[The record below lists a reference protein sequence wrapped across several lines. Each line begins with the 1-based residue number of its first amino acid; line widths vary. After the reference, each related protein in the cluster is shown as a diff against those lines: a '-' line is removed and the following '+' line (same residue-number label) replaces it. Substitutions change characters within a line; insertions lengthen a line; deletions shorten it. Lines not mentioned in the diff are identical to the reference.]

1 MRQIMMLISM
11 LLVQG
16 VAMASSRI
24 GGIVLDDN
32 DAFPLIGATVVLS
45 DEMGKQVMGVTTD
58 AHGRF
63 LMKEVEAGSY
73 VLQCSYVGYESFTM
87 TLTSFNKNIDL
98 GEIRL
103 KSSPALLDEVVVEGE
118 KVIRKIDRQLVM
130 PTEAQKK
137 ASTNG
142 VSLLQHLQLPNLS
155 VHPLTKAISTNYG
168 ESVQLRINGVEAT
181 EAEVVAI
188 RPTDVIR
195 VEVHEQPGLRY
206 GGAAMVVD
214 YIVKRRDSGGNV
226 SADLTN
232 GVSPFGFGNYQ
243 FSGKCHSGKS
253 SFTALVDWSRRDLE
267 WNRENEE
274 TFRYPSSSRVIQSK
288 AKNLGDIHFM
298 FPRSFTTLHSV
309 LDDNRGVADDADEEY
324 VLTNHEVVASPN
336 RIKYDYFTTSLNYN
350 YTNGEKS
357 MLNIA
362 FRNNLKDIPYS
373 FTDRNTLLYQEDR
386 VYQVKDRESTKT
398 VIPSLDIYYQLNLKN
413 DQHLYFDVVGTYLK
427 SDGQRTYSMTEQG
440 QMPMEIVSKTEG
452 EKYSL
457 IGEAIYEQP
466 LFNGKFTTGVKHH
479 QATTENV
486 YDNDVLTK
494 VSMNTAETSLFAEYQ
509 GKVKKL
515 SYTLGVGAMRTF
527 YEQGDAKQEKYFF
540 RPTLKLS
547 TQLGKL
553 FLRYNASLSG
563 YAPSLS
569 EMSDVTQPMDA
580 YQVRRGNP
588 DLKSVT
594 FFTNQLSASYR
605 TKGVS
610 AELSARYSY
619 DDRPIMEETL
629 FEDGMFVRTF
639 DNQKGFHRLNLQAN
653 LQLQPFKQYL
663 SIKLN
668 PYFNRYISLGNAYTH
683 THSNWGFRGSVIG
696 MYKQWMVMAD
706 MNTSY
711 HEFWGETLN
720 RGEAI
725 HSITMGYNAGK
736 WALQAMVMN
745 PFTDDYHQGVENV
758 SHLAPNKQR
767 AFSRDFTRMLMLN
780 VSFNLDFGKQK
791 KTASRRIYND
801 DTDTGILSG
810 SK

>member
-1 MRQIMMLISM
+1 MRHFLMLISM

-16 VAMASSRI
+16 MAMASYRI
-24 GGIVLDDN
+24 NGIVVDNGDALPLVGVTVLLTDD
-32 DAFPLIGATVVLS
+32 A
-45 DEMGKQVMGVTTD
+45 GKQVMGVATD
-58 AHGRF
+58 AAGRF
-63 LMKEVEAGSY
+63 ALKEVPKGDY
-73 VLQCSYVGYESFTM
+73 TLQCSYVGYESFTM
-87 TLTSFNKNIDL
+87 VLKQLERNIDL
-98 GEIRL
+98 GEIGL
-103 KSSPALLDEVVVEGE
+103 LPSTEVLDEVVVEGE

-155 VHPLTKAISTNYG
+155 VNPLTKAISTNYG
-168 ESVQLRINGVEAT
+168 ESVQFRINGVEAT
-181 EAEVVAI
+181 QAEIVAI

-206 GGAAMVVD
+206 GGAAAVVD
-214 YIVKRRDSGGNV
+214 YIVRRRDSGGNV

-243 FSGKCHSGKS
+243 ISGKYHRGKS
-253 SFTALVDWSRRDLE
+253 SFTALVEWSRRDLE

-274 TFRYPSSSRVIQSK
+274 
-288 AKNLGDIHFM
+288 M
-298 FPRSFTTLHSV
+298 FCFPDRIIT
-309 LDDNRGVADDADEEY
+309 NREI
-324 VLTNHEVVASPN
+324 VASPN
-336 RIKYDYFTTSLNYN
+336 RIKYDYLTTSLNYN
-350 YTNGEKS
+350 YANGEKS

-386 VYQVKDRESTKT
+386 VYEVKDRESTKT
-398 VIPSLDIYYQLNLKN
+398 VIPSIDIYYQLNLKN
-413 DQHLYFDVVGTYLK
+413 DQHLYFDVVGTYLE

-440 QMPMEIVSKTEG
+440 QIPMEIASKTEG
-452 EKYSL
+452 DKYSL
-457 IGEAIYEQP
+457 IGEAIYERP
-466 LFNGKFTTGVKHH
+466 LFNGKFTTGLKHH

-486 YDNDVLTK
+486 YDNDVLIK

-509 GKVKKL
+509 GKLKKL
-515 SYTLGVGAMRTF
+515 SYTLGVGALRTS
-527 YEQGDAKQEKYFF
+527 YEQGDARQEKYFF

-547 TQLGKL
+547 SQLGKL

-629 FEDGMFVRTF
+629 FDDGMFVRTF

-668 PYFNRYISLGNAYTH
+668 PYFNRYISQGNNYTH

-696 MYKQWMVMAD
+696 MYKSWMLMVD
-706 MNTSY
+706 MFTSY
-711 HEFWGETLN
+711 HNLWGETIN
-720 RGEAI
+720 KDESI
-725 HSITMGYNAGK
+725 HSIVLGYNRGK
-736 WALQAMVMN
+736 WGIQAMVMN
-745 PFTDDYHQGVENV
+745 PFTDDYHQGVENI
-758 SHLAPNKQR
+758 SHLAPNKQV
-767 AFSRDFTRMLMLN
+767 AFSKDFTRMLMLN

-791 KTASRRIYND
+791 KTVSKRIHND

>member
-1 MRQIMMLISM
+1 M

-16 VAMASSRI
+16 MAMANYRI
-24 GGIVLDDN
+24 SGVVVDDG
-32 DAFPLIGATVVLS
+32 DASPLIGATVVLS
-45 DEMGKQVMGVTTD
+45 DVKGKQVMGVITD
-58 AHGRF
+58 ADGRF
-63 LMKEVEAGSY
+63 ALKEVAKGDY
-73 VLQCSYVGYESFTM
+73 TLQCSYVGYDTFTM
-87 TLTSFNKNIDL
+87 KLTSFNKNIDL

-103 KSSPALLDEVVVEGE
+103 KSSSALLDEVVVEGE
-118 KVIRKIDRQLVM
+118 KVISKVDRQLVM

-142 VSLLQHLQLPNLS
+142 VALLQHLQLPNLS
-155 VHPLTKAISTNYG
+155 VNPLTKAISTNYG
-168 ESVQLRINGVEAT
+168 ESVQLRINGVEVT
-181 EAEVVAI
+181 QAEVVAI
-188 RPTDVIR
+188 RPEDVIR

-214 YIVKRRDSGGNV
+214 YIVKRRDTGGNV

-232 GVSPFGFGNYQ
+232 GVSPSGFGNYQ
-243 FSGKCHSGKS
+243 LSGKYHRGKS

-274 TFRYPSSSRVIQSK
+274 TFC
-288 AKNLGDIHFM
+288 
-298 FPRSFTTLHSV
+298 FPDRTIT
-309 LDDNRGVADDADEEY
+309 NR
-324 VLTNHEVVASPN
+324 EVVASPN
-336 RIKYDYFTTSLNYN
+336 RIKYDYLTTSFNYN

-386 VYQVKDRESTKT
+386 VYEVKDRESTKT
-398 VIPSLDIYYQLNLKN
+398 VIPSLDIYYQWNLKN

-440 QMPMEIVSKTEG
+440 KIPMEIASKTEG
-452 EKYSL
+452 DKYSL
-457 IGEAIYEQP
+457 IGEAIYERP
-466 LFNGKFTTGVKHH
+466 LWGGKFTSGIKHV

-486 YDNDVLTK
+486 YDNDALTK
-494 VSMNTAETSLFAEYQ
+494 VSMNTAETSLFTEYQ

-515 SYTLGVGAMRTF
+515 NYTLGIGAMRTS

-540 RPTLKLS
+540 RPTLNLS
-547 TQLGKL
+547 TQLGKVY
-553 FLRYNASLSG
+553 LRYHASLSG

-594 FFTNQLSASYR
+594 FFTNHLSASYQ
-605 TKGVS
+605 TKGVTT
-610 AELSARYSY
+610 ELSARYSY
-619 DDRPIMEETL
+619 DDKPIMEET
-629 FEDGMFVRTF
+629 FYEDGLFVRTS

-668 PYFNRYISLGNAYTH
+668 PYFNRYISQGNDYTH
-683 THSNWGFRGSVIG
+683 THSNWGFRGSIIG
-696 MYKQWMVMAD
+696 MYKSWMLMVD
-706 MNTSY
+706 MFTSY
-711 HEFWGETLN
+711 HNLWGETIN
-720 RGEAI
+720 KDESI
-725 HSITMGYNAGK
+725 HSIALGYNRGK
-736 WALQAMVMN
+736 WGIQAMVMN
-745 PFTDDYHQGVENV
+745 PFTEDYHQGVENI
-758 SHLAPNKQR
+758 SKLAPNKQV
-767 AFSRDFTRMLMLN
+767 AFSKDFTRMLMLN

-791 KTASRRIYND
+791 KSVSKRIDNSD
-801 DTDTGILSG
+801 MDTGILSG
-810 SK
+810 TK